1 MSELLCFRDPEF
13 EERPLSTSKQFAGY
27 LKALDGIEEP
37 IDVVID
43 DGRCRPQVADKMRKH
58 LRENGIL
65 VIRGDRDHY
74 KFISSYYSVVAKFP
88 SSMYPGKEFSGMTVY
103 RNDKVEKQIEYPKWW

>member
-1 MSELLCFRDPEF
+1 MSFVFFRDPEF
-13 EERPLSTSKQFAGY
+13 EERPISTLKQFAGY

-37 IDVVID
+37 VDVVID
-43 DGRCRPQVADKMRKH
+43 DGRCRPQVADKMRRH
-58 LRENGIL
+58 LRENGVL